1 MQELA
6 TIWASST
13 SYVVN
18 QLVLQ
23 DEKLYRCAVAHT
35 SGGTF
40 IADLQAAYW
49 VEISASAVSGI
60 NYVTNPNAEVDTS
73 GWATYAESDAV
84 TFQDAGDTVTLNSHG
99 LSNGTAISFTSITS
113 TTGISINTLYY
124 VVNAA
129 TNTFQVA
136 TSVGGSAL
144 ALTTNGSGTLVRSI
158 PKLGTGGSPAVT
170 FTRNTSSPLRGDA
183 DFRAAKDAANRMG
196 QGVSYDFTIDDAD
209 LAKVLTLTFD
219 YELITATGTYA
230 NADLVIYLI
239 QDPTGTPVVIQPAG
253 YRVLSAASALPQR
266 QIATFQTSSSVK
278 SYRLCVHVASVS
290 ATAYTLAIDNVSVG
304 PQVVQYGAP
313 VTDWQAYTC
322 TVQGSTSNP
331 TVTANAYWR
340 RVGDSLQVWM
350 VSGAFSADGSG
361 YYTFPLPSGLSIDTT
376 KGITLATGLTD
387 TSGSWSG
394 TLGSVVGN
402 AAVKSSS
409 SFKLGSAEVLVA
421 STTSV
426 CVGINLQSSA
436 ATPNIDLIDIYGSGN
451 VPTSVGGNV
460 SMNFTVPILGWSSTV
475 QMSNDTDTRV
485 VAAEYVGTPTNSV
498 SGSDT
503 IVVWPTRVSDT
514 HSAYSSGSITIPVPG
529 FYQFSASVY
538 VQGTYSSGNWVR
550 LVLYVDGVARRESFQ
565 VTPAVGVYQAAL
577 SVSSIYLNAGQVVT
591 FRVST
596 NSSSPIMVAG
606 NNVFMTFGRLAGPS
620 AIAASETVA
629 ARYFTSAGPTI
640 NNTTPIITY
649 GTKVFDT
656 HGAMSGNTYTIPISG
671 KYWIQMHAYTS
682 SYAATA
688 ASFCE
693 GIINKNGNFHS
704 FLFSK
709 RIDAAVTAPQSGGGS
724 CIVDCLA
731 GDTIQFRVGTGVATT
746 LSTTQTD
753 TGNFIGIYRIGN

>member
-313 VTDWQAYTC
+313 VTDWQSYT
-322 TVQGSTSNP
+322 P
-331 TVTANAYWR
+331 TVT
-340 RVGDSLQVWM
+340 VG
-350 VSGAFSADGSG
+350 SGTITNFSVTGKWSRHGDTLKITGDITFSGTPSAFSEIFVSYPA
-361 YYTFPLPSGLSIDTT
+361 GLSVDTT
-376 KGITLATGLTD
+376 KLQVGGSGGPIIGLSSALD
-387 TSGSWSG
+387 SG
-394 TLGSVVGN
+394 TALYSGVANYAGTTVLLKPNAINTHVGTVGVFEPAYAQN
-402 AAVKSSS
+402 FPITFGAADRITWQ
-409 SFKLGSAEVLVA
+409 AE
-421 STTSV
+421 
-426 CVGINLQSSA
+426 
-436 ATPNIDLIDIYGSGN
+436 
-451 VPTSVGGNV
+451 
-460 SMNFTVPILGWSSTV
+460 VPILGWSSTV

-485 VAAEYVGTPTNSV
+485 VAAKIYQSSAQALSAGAITKATNMVAEFDSHGAWNSGTARYVAPVAGYY
-498 SGSDT
+498 
-503 IVVWPTRVSDT
+503 RVSAVASILT
-514 HSAYSSGSITIPVPG
+514 GATTERVAAYIYKNGSNSIFAAATGNAVGSA
-529 FYQFSASVY
+529 A
-538 VQGTYSSGNWVR
+538 
-550 LVLYVDGVARRESFQ
+550 
-565 VTPAVGVYQAAL
+565 VTPSGIL
-577 SVSSIYLNAGQVVT
+577 SLNAGDYIELY
-591 FRVST
+591 VSLEGASRNT
-596 NSSSPIMVAG
+596 NPTAAG
-606 NNVFMTFGRLAGPS
+606 FYYAIERLTGPS

-629 ARYFTSAGPTI
+629 AAYTTVAGTVITAGVITKVPFATKDYDTHGSFVTDTFTAPVSGLYDCFFKWSSATMTLGTAQANSAYIYKNNSTIVALADVIGSGGSAVPSVAVRYVVRLLAGETIDFRARSSTNTSLQTSAGY
-640 NNTTPIITY
+640 NWFNIT
-649 GTKVFDT
+649 
-656 HGAMSGNTYTIPISG
+656 
-671 KYWIQMHAYTS
+671 
-682 SYAATA
+682 
-688 ASFCE
+688 
-693 GIINKNGNFHS
+693 
-704 FLFSK
+704 
-709 RIDAAVTAPQSGGGS
+709 
-724 CIVDCLA
+724 
-731 GDTIQFRVGTGVATT
+731 RVG
-746 LSTTQTD
+746 
-753 TGNFIGIYRIGN
+753 NY